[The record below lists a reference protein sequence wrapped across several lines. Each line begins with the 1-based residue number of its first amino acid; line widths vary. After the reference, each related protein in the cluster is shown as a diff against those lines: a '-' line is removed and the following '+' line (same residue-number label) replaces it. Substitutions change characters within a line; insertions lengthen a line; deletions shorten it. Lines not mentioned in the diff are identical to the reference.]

1 MKIEEGKLVIWIN
14 GDKGYN
20 GLAEVGKKF
29 EKDTGIK
36 VTVEHP
42 DKLEEKFPQVAATG
56 DGPDIIF
63 WAHDRFGGYAQS
75 GLLAE
80 ITPDKAFQDKLYPF
94 TWDAVRYNGKLIAY
108 PIAVEALSL
117 IYNKDLLP
125 NPPKTWEEIPALDKE
140 LKAKGKSALMFNLQ
154 EPYFTWPLIAAD
166 GGYAFKYENG
176 KYDIKDVGV
185 DNAGAKAGLTF
196 LVDLIKN
203 KHMNADTDYSIAEA
217 AFNKGETAM
226 TINGP
231 WAWSNI
237 DTSKVN
243 YGVTVLPTFKG
254 QPSKP
259 FVGVLSAGINAASP
273 NKELAKEFL
282 ENYLLTDEGLEAV
295 NKDKPLGAVAL
306 KSYEEELAKDPR
318 IAATMENA
326 QKGEI
331 MPNIPQMS
339 AFWYA
344 VRTAVINA
352 ASGRQTVDEALKD
365 AQTNAAASNIN
376 KAKVAS
382 VESDYSSVKSAA
394 LSYYSDKN
402 TMPPSGELD
411 ALETYMDTLPDK
423 ADIGGGYKL
432 LLVNNKLAL
441 KIGDGTAADSVTLT
455 KAQIEKLLSDIG
467 PKKIYTENTLKTE
480 LQKNSTLKDGTLY
493 IVLIDNAEMDS
504 TNNGSLEHHHH
515 HH

>member
-1 MKIEEGKLVIWIN
+1 MKIKTGARILALSVLTTMMFSASALAKIEEGKLVIWIN

-80 ITPDKAFQDKLYPF
+80 ISPDKALQDKLYPF

-166 GGYAFKYENG
+166 GGYAFKYEND
-176 KYDIKDVGV
+176 KYNVKDVGV

-196 LVDLIKN
+196 LVDLVKN

-231 WAWSNI
+231 WA
-237 DTSKVN
+237 
-243 YGVTVLPTFKG
+243 
-254 QPSKP
+254 
-259 FVGVLSAGINAASP
+259 
-273 NKELAKEFL
+273 
-282 ENYLLTDEGLEAV
+282 
-295 NKDKPLGAVAL
+295 
-306 KSYEEELAKDPR
+306 
-318 IAATMENA
+318 
-326 QKGEI
+326 
-331 MPNIPQMS
+331 
-339 AFWYA
+339 
-344 VRTAVINA
+344 
-352 ASGRQTVDEALKD
+352 
-365 AQTNAAASNIN
+365 
-376 KAKVAS
+376 
-382 VESDYSSVKSAA
+382 
-394 LSYYSDKN
+394 
-402 TMPPSGELD
+402 
-411 ALETYMDTLPDK
+411 
-423 ADIGGGYKL
+423 
-432 LLVNNKLAL
+432 
-441 KIGDGTAADSVTLT
+441 
-455 KAQIEKLLSDIG
+455 
-467 PKKIYTENTLKTE
+467 
-480 LQKNSTLKDGTLY
+480 
-493 IVLIDNAEMDS
+493 
-504 TNNGSLEHHHH
+504 
-515 HH
+515 

>member
-80 ITPDKAFQDKLYPF
+80 ITPAAAFQDKLYPF

-166 GGYAFKYENG
+166 GGYAFKYAAG

-237 DTSKVN
+237 DTSAVN

-352 ASGRQTVDEALKD
+352 ASGRQTVDAALAA
-365 AQTNAAASNIN
+365 AQTNAARAAAEYKKILLLKGFELMDDYHFTSIKSLLAYDLGLTTKMQEEYNRI
-376 KAKVAS
+376 KITDLMEKKFQGVACLDKLIELAKDMPS
-382 VESDYSSVKSAA
+382 
-394 LSYYSDKN
+394 LKN
-402 TMPPSGELD
+402 
-411 ALETYMDTLPDK
+411 
-423 ADIGGGYKL
+423 
-432 LLVNNKLAL
+432 LVNNLRK
-441 KIGDGTAADSVTLT
+441 
-455 KAQIEKLLSDIG
+455 EKSKVA
-467 PKKIYTENTLKTE
+467 KKIKTQE
-480 LQKNSTLKDGTLY
+480 K
-493 IVLIDNAEMDS
+493 
-504 TNNGSLEHHHH
+504 LEHHHH

>member
-1 MKIEEGKLVIWIN
+1 MKIKTGARILALSALTTMMFSASALAKIEEGKLVIWIN

-196 LVDLIKN
+196 LVDL
-203 KHMNADTDYSIAEA
+203 
-217 AFNKGETAM
+217 
-226 TINGP
+226 
-231 WAWSNI
+231 
-237 DTSKVN
+237 
-243 YGVTVLPTFKG
+243 PTFKG
-254 QPSKP
+254 HPSKP

-365 AQTNAAASNIN
+365 AQTRI
-376 KAKVAS
+376 
-382 VESDYSSVKSAA
+382 
-394 LSYYSDKN
+394 
-402 TMPPSGELD
+402 
-411 ALETYMDTLPDK
+411 
-423 ADIGGGYKL
+423 
-432 LLVNNKLAL
+432 
-441 KIGDGTAADSVTLT
+441 T
-455 KAQIEKLLSDIG
+455 K
-467 PKKIYTENTLKTE
+467 
-480 LQKNSTLKDGTLY
+480 
-493 IVLIDNAEMDS
+493 
-504 TNNGSLEHHHH
+504 
-515 HH
+515 